1 MAVTLNF
8 NSCSFN
14 KFIKTSPRW
23 RSHMWKRPLLPMTN
37 WRLTNSPSPS
47 YPLPSQVSTHPL
59 DVDASKN
66 SYTLVKVCF
75 VKSLTKASLSL
86 YYQTTKIHK
95 NILKNYFFLL
105 ETIVN
110 IAWSRSERSR
120 IRLLLN
126 RRRRAWYKES
136 KLLLDVFLL
145 GILTQVKKAL
155 QSLFI

>member
-23 RSHMWKRPLLPMTN
+23 RSHMWKRPLLPMTS

-95 NILKNYFFLL
+95 NILKNYFFC
-105 ETIVN
+105 
-110 IAWSRSERSR
+110 WR
-120 IRLLLN
+120 
-126 RRRRAWYKES
+126 
-136 KLLLDVFLL
+136 
-145 GILTQVKKAL
+145 
-155 QSLFI
+155 QSLILPGHAVKGPGFVYYWTVAAGLDTKNRNCSWMFSYLAF